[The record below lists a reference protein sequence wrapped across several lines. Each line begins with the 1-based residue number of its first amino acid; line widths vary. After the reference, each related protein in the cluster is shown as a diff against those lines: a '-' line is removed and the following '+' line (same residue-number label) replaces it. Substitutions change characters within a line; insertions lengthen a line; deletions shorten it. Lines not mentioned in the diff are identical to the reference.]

1 MAFLSRNIGTKV
13 RGDKRGLE
21 APDGFG
27 RGAER
32 AEGEAPEAI
41 YMCSLI

>member
-27 RGAER
+27 RER